1 MHWETALGDQCAC
14 TCLHPTPAVSPHM
27 CTSKWTVIRTHVDTQ
42 LAPCMCTDGRSVTH
56 AHGGEGGQA
65 RVDALRK
72 TVAHQEQLLRTLKG
86 QLALKEAHQKS
97 LLLAQAQQQLDER
110 RGGQQQKAASLA
122 SGPAER
128 SRNGAAA
135 SRHKAALRRTGA
147 DSAAV
152 AEPAKASCHVASASA
167 SNLSPPTSEN
177 AAPAHDAQPLM
188 PWTVDLSQVRARGA
202 GPDTRMRAG
211 AMYFLCQ
218 WRCASWTGDELH
230 VHLFWAHAD

>member
-1 MHWETALGDQCAC
+1 MHVLASGASRLALYVYIYVDCHSYPCRHAACPLHVHRCAVC
-14 TCLHPTPAVSPHM
+14 DACA
-27 CTSKWTVIRTHVDTQ
+27 R
-42 LAPCMCTDGRSVTH
+42 
-56 AHGGEGGQA
+56 GGAQA

-97 LLLAQAQQQLDER
+97 LLLAQAQHQRDELQ